1 MRPRPITIRFFLALV
16 GLLSGWFIATLTT
29 SQAEVEPTPQLQL
42 QYQLAWQN
50 SSEPIVNNLG
60 YTIELDQLELVNAS
74 LELIHCPGAEDH
86 LTPTPAA
93 QSWLAPA
100 VAYAGHTPGEAD
112 LSRWFGPLVESWP
125 ALTPST
131 ILSITLD
138 HWDYCELHYL
148 VAPDETGRTLTISG
162 RFTSPNTPQATPFE
176 ITTDLAWGAFF
187 DVPTTPAGS
196 QMTLTIQRDLPHLF
210 DNIDFE
216 QMTAED
222 QARTILRTLMAHSS
236 VVTHQEHL
244 SP

>member
-1 MRPRPITIRFFLALV
+1 MRPRPITIRFFLALT
-16 GLLSGWFIATLTT
+16 GLLLGWFVATLTT
-29 SQAEVEPTPQLQL
+29 SQAEVKPAQQLNL

-93 QSWLAPA
+93 LSWLAPA
-100 VAYAGHTPGEAD
+100 VAYAGHAPGEAD
-112 LSRWFGPLVESWP
+112 ISRWFGPQVESWP
-125 ALTPST
+125 ALAPST
-131 ILSITLD
+131 VLSVTLD

-148 VAPDETGRTLTISG
+148 VAPDETGRTFTISG
-162 RFTSPNTPQATPFE
+162 RFTSPTNPTPTPFE
-176 ITTDLAWGAFF
+176 LTTDLAWGAFL

-196 QMTLTIQRDLPHLF
+196 QITLTLQRDLHHLF
-210 DNIDFE
+210 DNINLG

-222 QARTILRTLMAHSS
+222 QARTLLRSLMHHSS
-236 VVTHQEHL
+236 IITT
-244 SP
+244 P